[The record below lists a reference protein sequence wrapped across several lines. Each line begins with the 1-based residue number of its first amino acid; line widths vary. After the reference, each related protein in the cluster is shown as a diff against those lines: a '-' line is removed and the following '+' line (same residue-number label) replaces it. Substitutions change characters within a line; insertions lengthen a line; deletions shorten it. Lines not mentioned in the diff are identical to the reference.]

1 MNVSGFSSWPTATVT
16 TGAQTIDNPTPGQT
30 GGTSLPGAAKMWLTP
45 DVPNGG
51 RAMKA
56 DISPTGMTPDGKKKQ
71 VGLQNQVIREMGT
84 WATPLAHDVNP
95 RGPGQVPNAKA
106 GNRCLGR
113 ESETWPTPA
122 AQNVKGSSPD
132 SVTRADGKSRMDI
145 LHYAAEQGFSHPA
158 PETAQ
163 HGPTLSQLRPIWRP
177 LRASV
182 IASHGR
188 GVWRRL
194 WKYRNKRRLNPLFVE
209 WLMAWPSG
217 HALCACSETAFTL
230 WQRDMRGALSA
241 LPMASGPWIW
251 LPPKEATLIEQLS
264 FL

>member
-1 MNVSGFSSWPTATVT
+1 MSGQRLINKDGTPWIGGERAYDAE
-16 TGAQTIDNPTPGQT
+16 TGRLAQTG
-30 GGTSLPGAAKMWLTP
+30 LPQM
-45 DVPNGG
+45 V
-51 RAMKA
+51 
-56 DISPTGMTPDGKKKQ
+56 
-71 VGLQNQVIREMGT
+71 QN

-95 RGPGQVPNAKA
+95 RGLGQVASAKA

-113 ESETWPTPA
+113 EAAQWPTPA

-158 PETAQ
+158 HLPPSP
-163 HGPTLSQLRPIWRP
+163 GPTLSQLRPIWRP

-194 WKYRNKRRLNPLFVE
+194 WKSRNKRRLNPLFVE

-217 HALCACSETAFTL
+217 HALCACSATAFTL

-241 LPMASGPWIW
+241 LPTASGPWIW
-251 LPPKEATLIEQLS
+251 LPPATVAAPEQMSLI
-264 FL
+264 